1 MLVVP
6 APPRAVAR
14 RHGASAGDPAL
25 EVQRAERFIP
35 K

>member
-14 RHGASAGDPAL
+14 RQGASAGDPAL